1 MVPVMQQIFVYGK
14 ETIPYS
20 VLFSARRTLGIK
32 VYPSGEVVLL
42 APEGTPE
49 EVIEQ
54 KLHKRAPWI
63 LRQQAY
69 FKDFG
74 IRSPEKRYVSGESH
88 YYLGKQFLL
97 RVSEGKTNSVRYKGR
112 CFEVICTSPDKAREL
127 MKSWYREHAK
137 LKFAEYAEPIISR
150 FARYGVAPTSLYV
163 QEMENRWGSCT
174 PKGKI
179 ILNTELILV
188 PRTRKTQVCRV
199 CGAYYFPICTVR
211 GCSDFTLC
219 SGDGKPLGQLHPQG
233 ENHSEYGTH
242 QGAAPLH

>member
-74 IRSPEKRYVSGESH
+74 IRSPQKGTGAEK
-88 YYLGKQFLL
+88 LL
-97 RVSEGKTNSVRYKGR
+97 RISAVSLHVLPAGGR
-112 CFEVICTSPDKAREL
+112 P
-127 MKSWYREHAK
+127 YRALQHRC
-137 LKFAEYAEPIISR
+137 P
-150 FARYGVAPTSLYV
+150 
-163 QEMENRWGSCT
+163 
-174 PKGKI
+174 
-179 ILNTELILV
+179 
-188 PRTRKTQVCRV
+188 
-199 CGAYYFPICTVR
+199 
-211 GCSDFTLC
+211 
-219 SGDGKPLGQLHPQG
+219 
-233 ENHSEYGTH
+233 
-242 QGAAPLH
+242 

>member
-1 MVPVMQQIFVYGK
+1 MQQIFVYGK

-54 KLHKRAPWI
+54 RLHKRAPWI
-63 LRQQAY
+63 LRQQAC

-74 IRSPEKRYVSGESH
+74 VRSPEKQYVSGESH
-88 YYLGKQFLL
+88 YYLGNSFAPGIRRQDQQRPLQGPLL
-97 RVSEGKTNSVRYKGR
+97 RGGMHLSGQGPGVDEILVPR
-112 CFEVICTSPDKAREL
+112 
-127 MKSWYREHAK
+127 HAK
-137 LKFAEYAEPIISR
+137 LKFAEYAEPIIAR
-150 FARYGVAPTSLYV
+150 FGRYGVAPTSLYV

-179 ILNTELILV
+179 ILNAELIKA
-188 PRTRKTQVCRV
+188 PRPCIEYVITHEMCH
-199 CGAYYFPICTVR
+199 
-211 GCSDFTLC
+211 L
-219 SGDGKPLGQLHPQG
+219 LHPDHTTAFFALL
-233 ENHSEYGTH
+233 EIEM
-242 QGAAPLH
+242 LDWRRWEERLERFMM

>member
-1 MVPVMQQIFVYGK
+1 MQQIFVYGK

-74 IRSPEKRYVSGESH
+74 IRKNGMSAES
-88 YYLGKQFLL
+88 
-97 RVSEGKTNSVRYKGR
+97 
-112 CFEVICTSPDKAREL
+112 
-127 MKSWYREHAK
+127 
-137 LKFAEYAEPIISR
+137 
-150 FARYGVAPTSLYV
+150 
-163 QEMENRWGSCT
+163 
-174 PKGKI
+174 
-179 ILNTELILV
+179 
-188 PRTRKTQVCRV
+188 RTT
-199 CGAYYFPICTVR
+199 IWE
-211 GCSDFTLC
+211 SSSC
-219 SGDGKPLGQLHPQG
+219 SGSRKAKPTA
-233 ENHSEYGTH
+233 SATR
-242 QGAAPLH
+242 GAASKWYAPLRTGPGS

>member
-137 LKFAEYAEPIISR
+137 LSLPSMQSLLFPDLHGTGLLRLHSMFRRWKTVGA
-150 FARYGVAPTSLYV
+150 VAPP
-163 QEMENRWGSCT
+163 R
-174 PKGKI
+174 GKS
-179 ILNTELILV
+179 
-188 PRTRKTQVCRV
+188 
-199 CGAYYFPICTVR
+199 F
-211 GCSDFTLC
+211 
-219 SGDGKPLGQLHPQG
+219 
-233 ENHSEYGTH
+233 
-242 QGAAPLH
+242 

>member
-14 ETIPYS
+14 EKIPYS

-97 RVSEGKTNSVRYKGR
+97 RVSEGKTNSVR
-112 CFEVICTSPDKAREL
+112 
-127 MKSWYREHAK
+127 
-137 LKFAEYAEPIISR
+137 
-150 FARYGVAPTSLYV
+150 
-163 QEMENRWGSCT
+163 
-174 PKGKI
+174 
-179 ILNTELILV
+179 
-188 PRTRKTQVCRV
+188 
-199 CGAYYFPICTVR
+199 
-211 GCSDFTLC
+211 
-219 SGDGKPLGQLHPQG
+219 
-233 ENHSEYGTH
+233 
-242 QGAAPLH
+242 

>member
-112 CFEVICTSPDKAREL
+112 CFEVVCTSPDRAREL
-127 MKSWYREHAK
+127 MRSWYREHAK

-150 FARYGVAPTSLYV
+150 FARYGVAPTHS
-163 QEMENRWGSCT
+163 MSRRW
-174 PKGKI
+174 
-179 ILNTELILV
+179 
-188 PRTRKTQVCRV
+188 KTV
-199 CGAYYFPICTVR
+199 
-211 GCSDFTLC
+211 
-219 SGDGKPLGQLHPQG
+219 
-233 ENHSEYGTH
+233 
-242 QGAAPLH
+242 GAAAPPRGKSF

>member
-1 MVPVMQQIFVYGK
+1 MMQQIFVYGK
-14 ETIPYS
+14 ETISYS
-20 VLFSARRTLGIK
+20 VLFSARWTLGIK
-32 VYPSGEVVLL
+32 VCPSGEVVLL

-54 KLHKRAPWI
+54 KLRKRAPWI

-74 IRSPEKRYVSGESH
+74 VRSPEKRYVSGESH

-97 RVSEGKTNSVRYKGR
+97 RVTAGKVNSVRYKGR
-112 CFEVICTSPDKAREL
+112 CFEVVCTSPDKVREL

-137 LKFAEYAEPIISR
+137 LKFAEYAEPIITR
-150 FARYGVAPTSLYV
+150 FARYGVTPASLYV

-179 ILNTELILV
+179 ILNTELIKRRAPALNMLLRMRCV
-188 PRTRKTQVCRV
+188 ICCIPTIPQLSFPCSKPRCPTGGVGKTSW
-199 CGAYYFPICTVR
+199 
-211 GCSDFTLC
+211 SD
-219 SGDGKPLGQLHPQG
+219 S
-233 ENHSEYGTH
+233 
-242 QGAAPLH
+242 

>member
-1 MVPVMQQIFVYGK
+1 
-14 ETIPYS
+14 
-20 VLFSARRTLGIK
+20 
-32 VYPSGEVVLL
+32 
-42 APEGTPE
+42 
-49 EVIEQ
+49 
-54 KLHKRAPWI
+54 
-63 LRQQAY
+63 RQQAY

-179 ILNTELILV
+179 ILNTELIKA
-188 PRTRKTQVCRV
+188 PRPCIEYVITHEMCH
-199 CGAYYFPICTVR
+199 
-211 GCSDFTLC
+211 L
-219 SGDGKPLGQLHPQG
+219 LHPD
-233 ENHSEYGTH
+233 HT
-242 QGAAPLH
+242 AAFFSLLETEMPDWRRWKDKLERFMV

>member
-14 ETIPYS
+14 KTIPYS

-112 CFEVICTSPDKAREL
+112 CFEVVCTSPDKAREL
-127 MKSWYREHAK
+127 MKSA
-137 LKFAEYAEPIISR
+137 
-150 FARYGVAPTSLYV
+150 
-163 QEMENRWGSCT
+163 NT
-174 PKGKI
+174 PNSG
-179 ILNTELILV
+179 LPSMRSPSFPDLHGTELLR
-188 PRTRKTQVCRV
+188 PHSMFRRWKTV
-199 CGAYYFPICTVR
+199 
-211 GCSDFTLC
+211 
-219 SGDGKPLGQLHPQG
+219 
-233 ENHSEYGTH
+233 
-242 QGAAPLH
+242 GAAAPPRGKSF

>member
-74 IRSPEKRYVSGESH
+74 IRSPETVCQRKSH
-88 YYLGKQFLL
+88 YYLESSFLL
-97 RVSEGKTNSVRYKGR
+97 RVSERQNQQRHRYKGR
-112 CFEVICTSPDKAREL
+112 CFENGMHLSGQGPGVDEI
-127 MKSWYREHAK
+127 WYREHAK
-137 LKFAEYAEPIISR
+137 LKFAEYAEPIIPDLLR
-150 FARYGVAPTSLYV
+150 
-163 QEMENRWGSCT
+163 SCAN
-174 PKGKI
+174 
-179 ILNTELILV
+179 L
-188 PRTRKTQVCRV
+188 
-199 CGAYYFPICTVR
+199 
-211 GCSDFTLC
+211 TLC
-219 SGDGKPLGQLHPQG
+219 QDGKPLERILHPR

-242 QGAAPLH
+242 PGAASCIEYVITHEMCHLLHPDHTAAFFTLLETGCPTGGVGKTSWSDS

>member
-42 APEGTPE
+42 APEASE

-69 FKDFG
+69 FTDFG

-112 CFEVICTSPDKAREL
+112 CFEVVCTSPDRAREL
-127 MKSWYREHAK
+127 MRSWYREHAK

-179 ILNTELILV
+179 ILNTELIKA
-188 PRTRKTQVCRV
+188 PRPCIEYVITHEMCHLLHPDHT
-199 CGAYYFPICTVR
+199 AAF
-211 GCSDFTLC
+211 FTLLETEMP
-219 SGDGKPLGQLHPQG
+219 DWRRWKDKL
-233 ENHSEYGTH
+233 ERFMM
-242 QGAAPLH
+242 